1 MFIISP
7 NFDILPLNYE
17 QNDKGYKKKRQKPS
31 KKKSDVT
38 WKIYN
43 FIVELL
49 TELEI
54 NERN

>member
-31 KKKSDVT
+31 KKNLMSHGKY
-38 WKIYN
+38 IILLLN
-43 FIVELL
+43 F
-49 TELEI
+49 
-54 NERN
+54 